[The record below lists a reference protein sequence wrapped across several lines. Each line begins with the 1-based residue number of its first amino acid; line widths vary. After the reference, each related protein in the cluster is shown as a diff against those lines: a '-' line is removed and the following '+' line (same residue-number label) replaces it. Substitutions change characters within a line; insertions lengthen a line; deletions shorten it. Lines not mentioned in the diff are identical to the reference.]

1 MKDNLPRGYRLKMG
15 AVKDSSLLN
24 KLMGLTYQ
32 ELFSHQDNFSHL
44 TETIDQYLSAHTPL
58 WFVQK
63 EGKTSTSD
71 STVACLWMG
80 NAIDQVNGERYAH
93 IFLLFVLP
101 EYRKQGI
108 GTTLIRV
115 AETWAKT
122 RGDRQIGLQVFTN
135 NQPALNL
142 YHHLGFKTQSISM
155 IKPLLKIPNTS
166 TQKFEKLPKS
176 R

>member
-1 MKDNLPRGYRLKMG
+1 MENNLQIDYQLKMG
-15 AVKDSSLLN
+15 SLKDSSLLN
-24 KLMGLTYQ
+24 KFMYLTYQ
-32 ELFSHQDNFSHL
+32 ELFPHQHDFSHL
-44 TETIDQYLSAHTPL
+44 TETVNKYFSTHTPL

-63 EGKTSTSD
+63 AEKQASSD
-71 STVACLWMG
+71 LTVACLWMG
-80 NAIDQVNGERYAH
+80 SAIDQVIGERYAH
-93 IFLLFVLP
+93 IFLIFVLP

-115 AETWAKT
+115 AENWAKA

-142 YHHLGFKTQSISM
+142 YQHLGFQTQSISM
-155 IKPLLKIPNTS
+155 IKPLFKSPNPQAQT
-166 TQKFEKLPKS
+166 FEKFPKI